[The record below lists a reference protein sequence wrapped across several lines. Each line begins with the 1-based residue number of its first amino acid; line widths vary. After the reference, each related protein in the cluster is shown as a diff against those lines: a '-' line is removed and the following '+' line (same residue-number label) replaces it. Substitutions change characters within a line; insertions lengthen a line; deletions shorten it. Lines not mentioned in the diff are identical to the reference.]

1 MTLINNINKY
11 PPGTFNWA
19 DLATSDAK
27 SAIAFYNGLFDWT
40 AQDISVGSGIFT
52 MLSGNDKA
60 AASLYQLSQGQRVQ
74 GIPSHW
80 MAYVAVTSVDETAE
94 QAQQLG
100 GQVLV
105 PPFDLVGLGRM
116 ALLLDPTG
124 APFAVWQAGRHV
136 GSQLVGQSGTIAWND
151 LITSDPLRAIA
162 FYTQLFGW
170 QVNTFA
176 DGFWA
181 FSRYSSLIAG
191 VKRPLPDLAHAFSH
205 WRVYFVVADSDAGAA
220 RALALGGD
228 VLRSSTRG
236 FMGYQSVI
244 QDPLGAEFGLINLAD
259 LPKNAFINAL
269 KDKRQAMNLGPGTV
283 REYGEIYNG
292 VL

>member
-1 MTLINNINKY
+1 MSFINKY

-19 DLATSDAK
+19 DLATRDAE
-27 SAIAFYNGLFDWT
+27 SAIAFYKDLFNWT
-40 AQDISVGSGIFT
+40 AQNISVGPGNFT

-60 AASLYQLSQGQRVQ
+60 AASLYQLSQQQRAQ

-80 MAYVAVTSVDETAE
+80 MAYVAVTSADETAE

-105 PPFDLVGLGRM
+105 APFNVLDLGRM

-124 APFAVWQAGRHV
+124 APFAVWQAGRHA
-136 GSQLVGQSGTIAWND
+136 GSQLVGRPGTTAWHD
-151 LITSDPLRAIA
+151 LITSDPQRAIA
-162 FYTQLFGW
+162 FYTKLFGW
-170 QVNTFA
+170 RVNTFA
-176 DGFWA
+176 DGFWM

-191 VKRPLPDLAHAFSH
+191 VKRPLPDLAHAFPR
-205 WRVYFVVADSDAGAA
+205 WRVYFAVPDSDASAA

-228 VLRSSTRG
+228 ILWSPTPG

-259 LPKNAFINAL
+259 LPKNAFINAP
-269 KDKRQAMNLGPGTV
+269 AN
-283 REYGEIYNG
+283 EW
-292 VL
+292 